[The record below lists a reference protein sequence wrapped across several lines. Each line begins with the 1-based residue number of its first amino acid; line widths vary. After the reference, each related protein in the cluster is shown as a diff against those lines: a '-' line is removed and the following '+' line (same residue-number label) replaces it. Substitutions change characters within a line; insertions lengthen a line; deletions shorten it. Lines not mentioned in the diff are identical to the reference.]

1 MKLVKSL
8 LLGSAAGLMAVAGA
22 QAADLPSRKAAPAE
36 FVRICSAYGAGF
48 FFIPGTET
56 CLRVGGRVR
65 AEYLV
70 GERSQ
75 VITGGAVSPATVAQD
90 AFGFRA
96 RGRLNVD
103 ARTQTG
109 FGTLRTFFRFEM
121 TSDSGQYNGAADA
134 YNSSFNLDK
143 AFIQFAG
150 ITAGKAQSFFDFYAA
165 DQNWGTLRGT
175 DGANANVL
183 AYTASFGGGFS
194 ATLSLED
201 GASRRNAPVG
211 VLQGRDYPDVVA
223 ALRVDQS
230 WGSAQ
235 LMGALHQVRAGT
247 VGLGSVLGYNKT
259 GYAIGAGV
267 KINLPALAAGSNF
280 MIEAVYAQGALHYLN
295 ARGTISARAG
305 VAGSFG
311 LAAIDSYDDRI
322 VRVDGF
328 TRAQLTKGFSVV
340 ASLQH
345 FWTPQVRQSLFGSY
359 MSIDYGAQGGLL
371 ATRLRDITEY
381 RIGTNIIWS
390 PVSGLDIGVE
400 VLYAN
405 VEGGRRGLGDTKFR
419 DDAWQ
424 ARLRIQRD
432 F

>member
-8 LLGSAAGLMAVAGA
+8 LLGSAAGLLAVTGSM
-22 QAADLPSRKAAPAE
+22 AADLPSRKAAPADY
-36 FVRICSAYGAGF
+36 VRVCSAYGAGF

-70 GERSQ
+70 GERALS
-75 VITGGAVSPATVAQD
+75 TLNED

-96 RGRLNVD
+96 RARLNID

-109 FGTLRTFFRFEM
+109 FGTLRTFLRMEM
-121 TSDSGQYNGAADA
+121 TTNSGQYNGGTDQ
-134 YNSSFNLDK
+134 YNQAFNLDK

-165 DQNWGTLRGT
+165 DYNYGSIRGT
-175 DGANANVL
+175 DGANVNML

-201 GASRRNAPVG
+201 GASRRVNAIGPVR
-211 VLQGRDYPDVVA
+211 GRDYPDVVA
-223 ALRVDQS
+223 VLRLDQS

-235 LMGALHQVRAGT
+235 LMGALHQVQST
-247 VGLGSVLGYNKT
+247 VGIISREQT

-267 KINLPALAAGSNF
+267 KLNLPSLAPGSNLF
-280 MIEAVYAQGALHYLN
+280 LEGVYAKGAVGYNNGSIGSTNSVGELSYVLSDAVATVTGGSRLVETFSVTGGILHY
-295 ARGTISARAG
+295 
-305 VAGSFG
+305 
-311 LAAIDSYDDRI
+311 
-322 VRVDGF
+322 
-328 TRAQLTKGFSVV
+328 
-340 ASLQH
+340 
-345 FWTPQVRQSLFGSY
+345 WTPQVRQSLFASYFSYDPGS
-359 MSIDYGAQGGLL
+359 SAVGL
-371 ATRLRDITEY
+371 ASVKFNEY

-405 VEGGRRGLGDTKFR
+405 ADPRGSLVSAKTGLLKGSDDTW
-419 DDAWQ
+419 A